1 MREKERMCVRERKR
15 KIVWGR
21 MYVYEREREREDAF
35 ARKREKKLSIRP
47 LRD

>member
-1 MREKERMCVRERKR
+1 MCVRERKR

-21 MYVYEREREREDAF
+21 MYVYEREREREREDAF